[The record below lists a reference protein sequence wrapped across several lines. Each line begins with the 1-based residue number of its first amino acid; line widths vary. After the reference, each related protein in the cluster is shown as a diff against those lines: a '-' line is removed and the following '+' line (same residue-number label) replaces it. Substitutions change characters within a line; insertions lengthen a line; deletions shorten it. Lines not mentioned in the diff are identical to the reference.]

1 MLLAATVSTQNG
13 SDLSHVSNS
22 SDGTVTPHQS
32 MKSLPHPN
40 SRALVW
46 NETQRHVGPRK
57 VSPQA
62 LPRSKAPVQ
71 QSRARPEYA
80 AWP

>member
-13 SDLSHVSNS
+13 SELSHVSNS
-22 SDGTVTPHQS
+22 SDSTVTPHQS
-32 MKSLPHPN
+32 MTTLPHPDG
-40 SRALVW
+40 RALMW
-46 NETQRHVGPRK
+46 NETQRRVGPRK

-71 QSRARPEYA
+71 QSRARPQYA